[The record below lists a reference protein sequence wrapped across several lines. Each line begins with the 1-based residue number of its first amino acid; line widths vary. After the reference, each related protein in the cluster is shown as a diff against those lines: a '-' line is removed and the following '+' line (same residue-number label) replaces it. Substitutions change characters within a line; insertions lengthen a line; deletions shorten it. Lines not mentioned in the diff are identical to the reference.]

1 MKKLFSLVAGVSL
14 LIFAA
19 SCEKEQP
26 VTPPV
31 DNTTDS
37 LIFATATAGYY
48 GTENSEAYNYYTQL
62 ATTMQVDSN
71 GYYASAGQVAT
82 LDLYSVDSVLT
93 EGTYTLSSGTYA
105 AGTCDVKYTKWY
117 EFNDKGEYVTFGIK
131 SGTVKVAK
139 SGEKYVFTVNLV
151 DSLDKVRTGYF
162 TGDLM
167 VQDQTESTSDS
178 YAGEPETP
186 TQATFAI
193 PSDSIAASNYGDVYE
208 IGADNISLEMWD
220 QNGGYIAL
228 ELLTTTG
235 ATTLPVGTFNVATTY
250 AINTLLPGSLFWG
263 MFPTGSYAA
272 TNEAYFWLET
282 GSVTIALTENVYTIT
297 VAAASH
303 FGSTINATYT
313 GAVTL
318 KPVETEAAAAPA
330 KNFAKSVKK
339 APHKHITT
347 RR

>member
-1 MKKLFSLVAGVSL
+1 MAGVSL

-26 VTPPV
+26 ITPPV
-31 DNTTDS
+31 DNKTDS
-37 LIFATATAGYY
+37 LIFATAAAGYY
-48 GTENSEAYNYYTQL
+48 GTQYSEAYNYYTQL
-62 ATTMQVDSN
+62 ATAMQVDSAGN
-71 GYYASAGQVAT
+71 YASAGQVVT

-105 AGTCDVKYTKWY
+105 AGTFDVEYTKWY

-162 TGDLM
+162 TGDLV
-167 VQDQTESTSDS
+167 VQDQTESTGDD

-186 TQATFAI
+186 TEATFAI
-193 PSDSIAASNYGDVYE
+193 PSDSISASNYGDYYE
-208 IGADNISLEMWD
+208 VGTDNISLEMWD
-220 QNGGYIAL
+220 ANGGYIAL
-228 ELLTTTG
+228 ELFTEKG
-235 ATTLPVGTFNVATTY
+235 ATTLPVGTFNFGTTY
-250 AINTLLPGSLFWG
+250 AANTMLPGALFWG
-263 MFPTGSYAA
+263 MFPTGSFAA
-272 TNEAYFWLET
+272 VNDNYFWLEG
-282 GSVTIALTENVYTIT
+282 GSATIALTENVYTIT
-297 VAAASH
+297 VAATSH

-318 KPVETEAAAAPA
+318 ETVETEAAAAPV
-330 KNFAKSVKK
+330 KNFARSAKK
-339 APHKHITT
+339 APHKHVTT